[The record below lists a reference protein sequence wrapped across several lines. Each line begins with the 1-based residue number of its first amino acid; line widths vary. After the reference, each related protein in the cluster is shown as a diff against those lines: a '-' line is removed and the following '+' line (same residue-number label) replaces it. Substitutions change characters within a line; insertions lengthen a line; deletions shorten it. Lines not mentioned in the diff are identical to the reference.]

1 MFFYVKAAHLFVANK
16 LVGKLGKNPCRLL
29 LPIFGPYVLEM
40 VCISLE
46 PNAGVWLMV
55 AGRLTKTEIKKC
67 FLNPSSTVFCSLYP
81 PPFLP
86 KSSGFLGY
94 LGVFIILN
102 LFLLYL
108 VFKVG

>member
-1 MFFYVKAAHLFVANK
+1 MYVFFYVKAAHLFVANK

-55 AGRLTKTEIKKC
+55 AERLTKAENKEM
-67 FLNPSSTVFCSLYP
+67 FFEP
-81 PPFLP
+81 
-86 KSSGFLGY
+86 
-94 LGVFIILN
+94 
-102 LFLLYL
+102 
-108 VFKVG
+108 